1 MCSHALLGSG
11 VADES
16 SGSVFRGREVCA
28 GGNHRLAPGAFLLV
42 VVRAIGA
49 SARLNEVDPLRSE
62 GLHFESA
69 LVKHQPLE
77 RVPQFRV
84 GGAQAQLPAALFG

>member
-1 MCSHALLGSG
+1 MVSERHSPVGG
-11 VADES
+11 
-16 SGSVFRGREVCA
+16 GREVCA

-49 SARLNEVDPLRSE
+49 SARLNEVNPLRSE
-62 GLHFESA
+62 GQHFETA
-69 LVKHQPLE
+69 LMKHQPLE

-84 GGAQAQLPAALFG
+84 GGAQAQLLAALFG